1 MGFPFQNPFL
11 YGRVEIVFPFKTLS
25 FKEENIGF
33 PLSKPLPLR
42 NYL

>member
-1 MGFPFQNPFL
+1 MKGKP
-11 YGRVEIVFPFKTLS
+11 RVFPFKTLS